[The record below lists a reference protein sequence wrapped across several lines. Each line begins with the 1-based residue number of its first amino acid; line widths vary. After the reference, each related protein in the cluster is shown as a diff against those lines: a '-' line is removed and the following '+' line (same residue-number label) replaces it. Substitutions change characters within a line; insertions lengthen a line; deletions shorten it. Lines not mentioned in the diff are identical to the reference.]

1 MVLGGTVSKSGDA
14 ADDRPR
20 FRAGAAGS
28 GEPGAFGVHA
38 LLVWDEENR
47 LERTVDGSLTVDYR
61 YGADGQRA
69 VKYSSRGESL
79 YFDSMWQA
87 QTDYP
92 SLRQSKHVYVGST
105 RVATRLNIQ
114 GQLDVGYE
122 TVNTYYYHPDHLGS
136 SQLVSDYQ
144 GKEYERVEYTPYGE
158 SWIEKGERQPR
169 VTAVQV
175 YGEGAG
181 QRDGAVLLRGTVPEP
196 EDVAVGER
204 GSGAGGLPAGG
215 AGG

>member
-1 MVLGGTVSKSGDA
+1 MGDDLNYALNYSYYAGKGHQAEVIGKLYYRYDANGNTIEEREGSHGTGVVLGGTVSKSGSLRMT
-14 ADDRPR
+14 DR
-20 FRAGAAGS
+20 G
-28 GEPGAFGVHA
+28 FGLVLQDQGTPA
-38 LLVWDEENR
+38 PSVYTRYYVWDEENR

-69 VKYSSRGESL
+69 VKYSSHGESL

-92 SLRQSKHVYVGST
+92 SLRQSKHVYVGSK

-136 SQLVSDYQ
+136 AN
-144 GKEYERVEYTPYGE
+144 
-158 SWIEKGERQPR
+158 W
-169 VTAVQV
+169 
-175 YGEGAG
+175 
-181 QRDGAVLLRGTVPEP
+181 
-196 EDVAVGER
+196 
-204 GSGAGGLPAGG
+204 
-215 AGG
+215 